1 MKLRPH
7 RQTAKPAEARRADV
21 IDAVVYGHGL
31 RRPLRRLRAR
41 CRLERTMIMGHFS
54 SRGAGLP
61 APVSQN
67 RARGSH
73 TRLFGN
79 TVIARTQPG
88 STVNGI
94 AASTHENVRSS
105 RAVFANDAWTR
116 LTHVFSTLT
125 NPLAVNH
132 LFGIARSTGAV
143 WLSFHIEARPL

>member
-1 MKLRPH
+1 
-7 RQTAKPAEARRADV
+7 
-21 IDAVVYGHGL
+21 
-31 RRPLRRLRAR
+31 
-41 CRLERTMIMGHFS
+41 MIMGHFS

-94 AASTHENVRSS
+94 AASTHENAKPNC
-105 RAVFANDAWTR
+105 AVFTDDARTSVHR
-116 LTHVFSTLT
+116 QSAVF
-125 NPLAVNH
+125 
-132 LFGIARSTGAV
+132 V
-143 WLSFHIEARPL
+143 WLA